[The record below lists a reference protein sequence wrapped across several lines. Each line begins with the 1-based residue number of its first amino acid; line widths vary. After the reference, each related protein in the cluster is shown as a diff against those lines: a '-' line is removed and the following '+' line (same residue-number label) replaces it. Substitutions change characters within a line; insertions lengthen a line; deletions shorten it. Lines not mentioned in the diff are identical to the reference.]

1 MLLVNIILGSSGQI
15 LMKIG
20 TRQMGSIDKNL
31 NIASGV
37 WNTFVNIFSN
47 PQILLGL
54 SLYAV
59 SAVIWLRILRQ
70 VNLSFAYPM
79 MSFSYVVVVIL
90 SALILGEKVP
100 SVTIIGL
107 IFITL
112 GVSLIGFGYSAAK

>member
-20 TRQMGSIDKNL
+20 TRQMESIDKNL

-107 IFITL
+107 IFVTL